1 MTNNIKKIDRTTKTI
16 IVTKQFLIN
25 ASQIGTPEFDLYL
38 ELMEKHPGFTFKEY
52 KITRNPDKTVYG
64 KLTYEVMENFII
76 NRETNE
82 DIRKV
87 ILDEFKIVRKISL
100 TQKASYAYVKKWFL
114 GRYKEDFKRYQA
126 EMEAREKVKKAERL
140 LYVEDTQTA

>member
-38 ELMEKHPGFTFKEY
+38 KLMEQHPGFTFKEY
-52 KITRNPDKTVYG
+52 KITRNPDKQTYG
-64 KLTYEVMENFII
+64 KLTYEVMAEFITAYETDEKV
-76 NRETNE
+76 REA
-82 DIRKV
+82 V
-87 ILDEFKIVRKISL
+87 LDEYKIVRNISL

-114 GRYKEDFKRYQA
+114 GKYKDEFDRRKKELA
-126 EMEAREKVKKAERL
+126 EQKKEKMAERM
-140 LYVEDTQTA
+140 LYIDNTLTA

>member
-1 MTNNIKKIDRTTKTI
+1 MTNSIKKIDRANKTI

-52 KITRNPDKTVYG
+52 KITRVYG